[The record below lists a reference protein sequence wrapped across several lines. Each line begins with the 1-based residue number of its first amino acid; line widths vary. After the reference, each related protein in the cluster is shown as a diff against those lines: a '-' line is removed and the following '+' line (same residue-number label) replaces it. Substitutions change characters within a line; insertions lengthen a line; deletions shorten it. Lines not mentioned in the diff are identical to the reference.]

1 MEERID
7 RVERTGE
14 SEQERL
20 NRNMNEL
27 LQELRVSQTGV
38 QILFAF
44 LLTLPFTQR
53 FTKVTTFQRD
63 VYFASLLL
71 AGAASAFFIAP
82 VSIHRLLFR
91 RKEKARLIAASN
103 WMAIAGLACIAV
115 AMVGVIL
122 LIADF
127 LFGAL
132 TAGLV
137 AGFAGLTFAM
147 LWYALPLSWL
157 LRQAQRDAAG
167 SAEPPP
173 RRDG

>member
-1 MEERID
+1 MEEDTERF
-7 RVERTGE
+7 ERTGE
-14 SEQERL
+14 SEQQRL

-53 FTKVTTFQRD
+53 FKEVTTFQRD
-63 VYFASLLL
+63 VYFVSLLL

-82 VSIHRLLFR
+82 VSIHRVLFR

-103 WMAIAGLACIAV
+103 WMALAGLACIAV

-127 LFGAL
+127 LFGPV
-132 TAGLV
+132 TAAVV
-137 AGFAGLTFAM
+137 AGFAGLLFAA

-157 LRQAQRDAAG
+157 LRQAGRRAAE
-167 SAEPPP
+167 SAHKS